1 MVEVSLDWLLDILEG
16 VISGEVRRQ
25 RELITKY
32 GLDYKLGI
40 VEEEGLTWNVKMIL
54 KILRLEPGRLSEGC
68 YDIFD
73 EDDGDGSDSESDLVT
88 RILGAMTVKLS
99 TELCVMQKQLT
110 ECTESFLICYRLT
123 QSHLRIVEKAMSHVS
138 CHHPETAAGTN
149 NSKYHELTQNNK
161 KIIS

>member
-16 VISGEVRRQ
+16 VIRGEVRGQ

-73 EDDGDGSDSESDLVT
+73 EDDGDGSESDLLT
-88 RILGAMTVKLS
+88 KILGGMTVRLS
-99 TELCVMQKQLT
+99 TELEVMEKQLT

-123 QSHLRIVEKAMSHVS
+123 QSHLRIVEKAMSHVI
-138 CHHPETAAGTN
+138 
-149 NSKYHELTQNNK
+149 TQRLKPAQTTRN
-161 KIIS
+161 IMS

>member
-16 VISGEVRRQ
+16 VIRGEVRSQ

-73 EDDGDGSDSESDLVT
+73 EDDGDGDGSESDLVT
-88 RILGAMTVKLS
+88 RILGGMTVKLS

-149 NSKYHELTQNNK
+149 ISKYHELTQNNK